1 LTWSRVFAI
10 LQLPVYLFIQVFPEG
25 DPMADL
31 ILNRRKIDKGL
42 PVPYYYQIV
51 QILREAIQDL
61 DVSPDGANV
70 EFPSEMEL
78 SEYFQ
83 VNRGTI
89 RHALQLLEREG
100 LIYREKGRGTFLRRR
115 RVELDLS
122 TLCSTTADLKARGWT
137 PDSQILSLEKISP
150 SLHIQRFLELQP
162 DALVW
167 LVYRLRLADNEPI
180 SLQWSYVPVEI
191 APHLDQEDL
200 SSSLYYIL
208 KNSYGVELKS
218 GDQKIR
224 TRPATI
230 EEGRILEIPEGAPVF
245 EISRVTYDQYQR
257 PIEHLDSLWRGDR
270 YDLQVRL
277 YSRE

>member
-1 LTWSRVFAI
+1 MR
-10 LQLPVYLFIQVFPEG
+10 
-25 DPMADL
+25 DL

-51 QILREAIQDL
+51 QILRESIQDL
-61 DVSPDGANV
+61 DVSPTASTL
-70 EFPSEMEL
+70 EFPSETEL

-122 TLCSTTADLKARGWT
+122 TLCSTTEDLKARGWI
-137 PDSQILSLEKISP
+137 PDSRLLSLEKISP
-150 SLHIQRFLELQP
+150 SLHIQRYLELP
-162 DALVW
+162 PEALVW
-167 LVYRLRLADNEPI
+167 LIYRLRLADDEPI
-180 SLQWSYVPVEI
+180 SLQWSYIPVQL
-191 APHLDQEDL
+191 APDLDQEDL

-208 KNSYGVELKS
+208 KNTYGHELQS

-224 TRPATI
+224 TRSATLD
-230 EEGRILEIPEGAPVF
+230 EARLLEVDEGAPLF
-245 EISRVTYDQYQR
+245 EISRITYDQNQR
-257 PIEHLDSLWRGDR
+257 PVEHLDSLWRGDR

-277 YSRE
+277 FNR

>member
-1 LTWSRVFAI
+1 MR
-10 LQLPVYLFIQVFPEG
+10 E
-25 DPMADL
+25 L

-61 DVSPDGANV
+61 DVSPGTANL
-70 EFPSEMEL
+70 EFPSETEL

-115 RVELDLS
+115 RVELDLT
-122 TLCSTTADLKARGWT
+122 TLCSTTEDLKARGWA
-137 PDSQILSLEKISP
+137 PDSRLLSLEKISP
-150 SLHIQRFLELQP
+150 SLHIQRYLELP
-162 DALVW
+162 AEGMVW
-167 LVYRLRLADNEPI
+167 LIYRLRLADGEPI
-180 SLQWSYVPVEI
+180 SLQWSYIPVEL
-191 APHLDQEDL
+191 APDLDQEDL

-208 KNSYGVELKS
+208 KNTYGHELKS
-218 GDQKIR
+218 GDQTIR

-230 EEGRILEIPEGAPVF
+230 DEAGLLEIEEGAPLF
-245 EISRVTYDQYQR
+245 EISRITYDQNQR
-257 PIEHLDSLWRGDR
+257 PVEHLDSLWRGDR

-277 YSRE
+277 YNR